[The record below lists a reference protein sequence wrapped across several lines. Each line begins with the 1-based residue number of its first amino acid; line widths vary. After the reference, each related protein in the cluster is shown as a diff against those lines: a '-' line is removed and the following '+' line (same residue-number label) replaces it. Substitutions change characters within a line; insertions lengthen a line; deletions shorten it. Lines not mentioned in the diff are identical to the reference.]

1 MTMTSE
7 TIDASVHIGDGVV
20 VVKRKGSSLPAVA
33 NILGTLPGED
43 GQRVFL
49 DRLVHRAFEREL
61 AGFPVSGAISSI
73 LVVPDAVLAAGKVNA
88 T

>member
-7 TIDASVHIGDGVV
+7 TIDANVYIGDGVV

-33 NILGTLPGED
+33 NILGMQPAEE

-49 DRLVHRAFEREL
+49 DRLVHRAYEREL
-61 AGFPVSGAISSI
+61 GGFPVSGAISSI
-73 LVVPDAVLAAGKVNA
+73 FVVPEAVLDAGTTNA
-88 T
+88 S